1 MRTVMYKGQ
10 RLTLREAAHVTHHPY
25 ARLRWWLD
33 NGWTEEQALETPW
46 CGRSAERMGETR
58 FAQAIAR
65 YLAQH
70 PDEAQDYQERERGR
84 GYREPTP

>member
-10 RLTLREAAHVTHHPY
+10 RLTLREAAHVTHQPY
-25 ARLRWWLD
+25 ARLRWRLD
-33 NGWTEEQALETPW
+33 NGWTEERALETPW
-46 CGRSAERMGETR
+46 CGQSAERMGETR

-70 PDEAQDYQERERGR
+70 PDEAWDYQERGK
-84 GYREPTP
+84 GFPQ

>member
-25 ARLRWWLD
+25 ARLRWRLD
-33 NGWTEEQALETPW
+33 NGWTEDRALETPRGGW
-46 CGRSAERMGETR
+46 SAERMGETK

-70 PDEAQDYQERERGR
+70 PAEARDSHERGK
-84 GYREPTP
+84 GVPQ

>member
-10 RLTLREAAHVTHHPY
+10 RLTLREATHVTHQPY
-25 ARLRWWLD
+25 ARLRWRLD
-33 NGWTEEQALETPW
+33 NGWTAEQALETPW
-46 CGRSAERMGETR
+46 YGRSAERMGETR

-70 PDEAQDYQERERGR
+70 PDETQDDQARGK
-84 GYREPTP
+84 GFPQ